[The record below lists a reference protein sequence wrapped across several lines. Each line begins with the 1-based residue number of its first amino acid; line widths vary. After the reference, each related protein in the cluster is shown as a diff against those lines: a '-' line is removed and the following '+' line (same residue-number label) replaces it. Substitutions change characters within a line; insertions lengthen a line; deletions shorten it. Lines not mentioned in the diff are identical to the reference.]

1 MLIFPRRCTSA
12 VAPLQVRCLSV
23 PKFLRTF
30 AAYLPNSLYMAKL
43 ILNWDMVVT
52 LCRFIIQI
60 LPDIIAI
67 VDDLKDDGLLN
78 GSNQHEENE

>member
-1 MLIFPRRCTSA
+1 
-12 VAPLQVRCLSV
+12 
-23 PKFLRTF
+23 
-30 AAYLPNSLYMAKL
+30 MAKL
-43 ILNWDMVVT
+43 ILNWDMIVT

-60 LPDIIAI
+60 LPDIIAA